1 MRMPFS
7 KRRFEMLRRSP
18 FLSVCLLFAVAC
30 ARGPKPVAISSAE
43 QERCSAIAD
52 SLSKYI
58 SEDALPFAQ
67 LAGRARAL
75 TAPSTMR
82 TGDSVAVEFVVFP
95 NGTAD
100 TSSVEIMGATDPD
113 FLRRAVAFATQSRF
127 TPAQVSGCNVMSRYN
142 LVVKS
147 PR

>member
-1 MRMPFS
+1 
-7 KRRFEMLRRSP
+7 
-18 FLSVCLLFAVAC
+18 
-30 ARGPKPVAISSAE
+30 
-43 QERCSAIAD
+43 
-52 SLSKYI
+52 
-58 SEDALPFAQ
+58 
-67 LAGRARAL
+67 
-75 TAPSTMR
+75 MR

-127 TPAQVSGCNVMSRYN
+127 APAQVSGCNVMSRYN